1 MIAMLIINIMV
12 SLLAT
17 ITDVFLIIDI
27 VKACKQL
34 KNFGGNAND

>member
-1 MIAMLIINIMV
+1 MIIINIML

-17 ITDVFLIIDI
+17 IVDVFLIINI
-27 VKACKQL
+27 IKAYKQL

>member
-1 MIAMLIINIMV
+1 MIIINILNIIT

-17 ITDVFLIIDI
+17 ITDVFLIINI
-27 VKACKQL
+27 VKAYKQL